1 MPEIRRISQVF
12 RNRKSNS
19 CKVIFAIRHYW
30 NVSCL
35 VMTRSCISRPNR
47 TTTIPSPILN
57 PSSQQT
63 WKARSICL
71 KPPASMTCDSTTSAP
86 TKCTATSR
94 STIHANSP
102 KVRRISRQ
110 AHTVRRKRH
119 LTSWCAHG
127 FARTGFVP
135 RSPTVPTITGRTS
148 MWKNLFR
155 GRSLPS
161 WRACDR
167 NYMAQAR
174 TCVTG
179 SIRKTTLL
187 RCGRFLRAGGSV
199 KHI

>member
-1 MPEIRRISQVF
+1 MPEIRRISPVF
-12 RNRKSNS
+12 RNRKSNL
-19 CKVIFAIRHYW
+19 CKVIFAMLRYW

-35 VMTRSCISRPNR
+35 GMTRSCISRPNR

-57 PSSQQT
+57 LSSQQT

-71 KPPASMTCDSTTSAP
+71 KPPVSMTCDSTTSAP

-102 KVRRISRQ
+102 KVRRISRL

-119 LTSWCAHG
+119 PTSWCARG
-127 FARTGFVP
+127 FARTGFAP

-148 MWKNLFR
+148 MWKNLFHA
-155 GRSLPS
+155 RSHPS
-161 WRACDR
+161 WKVCDR

-174 TCVTG
+174 TCATG

-187 RCGRFLRAGGSV
+187 RCGRFLRAVGSV
-199 KHI
+199 KRT

>member
-1 MPEIRRISQVF
+1 MPEIRRILQVF

-63 WKARSICL
+63 WKARSNCL
-71 KPPASMTCDSTTSAP
+71 KRHASITCDSTTSAP
-86 TKCTATSR
+86 MKCTATLR
-94 STIHANSP
+94 LTIHANSP
-102 KVRRISRQ
+102 KVRRTSRQ

-119 LTSWCAHG
+119 PTSWCARG
-127 FARTGFVP
+127 FARTGFAP
-135 RSPTVPTITGRTS
+135 RSLTVPTITGRTS
-148 MWKNLFR
+148 MWKNSFHA
-155 GRSLPS
+155 RSHPS
-161 WRACDR
+161 WRACGR

-174 TCVTG
+174 TCATG

-187 RCGRFLRAGGSV
+187 RCGRFLHAGGSA
-199 KHI
+199 KHT